1 MVDARQKKKKICLPS
16 RDQVNL
22 DIRSDL
28 DLVSTLEVPES
39 IESAPSFINGAVLVV
54 DGGHWLAGN
63 KLV

>member
-1 MVDARQKKKKICLPS
+1 LLS
-16 RDQVNL
+16 RDQLNL

-39 IESAPSFINGAVLVV
+39 IESAASFINGAVLVV

-63 KLV
+63 RLV